1 VLVISCGGGKWCTR
15 PQSSALARQV
25 TPQETINKL
34 PIRCSREQDERD
46 GNPEWVLMK
55 QIIIPLIFLILIIPS
70 GETTIEYP
78 RENNAPYIDVR
89 TAYQNIDKQFIVL
102 NSKTPENANLSRIRR
117 YDDWLADL
125 EHCESS
131 GREDIVILDT
141 NNRYSYSCLQFQERT
156 FNHYTARY
164 GFEDYD
170 IMNCEHQKD
179 VANEMLK
186 ENYNN
191 WRHWFNCSTK
201 KIGLPY

>member
-1 VLVISCGGGKWCTR
+1 MQTHGEVQI
-15 PQSSALARQV
+15 
-25 TPQETINKL
+25 
-34 PIRCSREQDERD
+34 
-46 GNPEWVLMK
+46 MK
-55 QIIIPLIFLILIIPS
+55 KFILIPLILTLLTPS
-70 GETTIEYP
+70 GIKIGKEVEPI
-78 RENNAPYIDVR
+78 NNAPYIDVR

-102 NSKTPENANLSRIRR
+102 NSKTSENTNLSRIRR
-117 YDDWLADL
+117 YDDWLVSL
-125 EHCESS
+125 EHCESG